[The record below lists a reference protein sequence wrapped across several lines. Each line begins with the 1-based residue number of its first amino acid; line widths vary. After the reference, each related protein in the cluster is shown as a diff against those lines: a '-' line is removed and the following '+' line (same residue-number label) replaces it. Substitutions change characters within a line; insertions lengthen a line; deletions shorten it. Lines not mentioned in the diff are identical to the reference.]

1 MITIVR
7 LCRSRYSPKD
17 ATGAKLY
24 GGRWNSP
31 GHEVLYASSTLAL
44 ACLEVLVHIRDV
56 GLIPTDYIYCEVE
69 VPEDLV
75 SPWNLT
81 GEEALGKIESPVL
94 SREYGDA
101 WFVSTIPGMQS
112 MLEVQALIRSA
123 GEGEEFLEPLSKL
136 PVLITPVQAVP
147 SVIIPREMNY
157 LISPVHPQFDQLG
170 WGDPQPFRFD
180 PRLIRS
186 TAE

>member
-1 MITIVR
+1 MITIIR

-17 ATGAKLY
+17 ATGAKRY

-56 GLIPTDYIYCEVE
+56 GLIPTDYVYCEVE
-69 VPEDLV
+69 VPEVLV
-75 SPWNLT
+75 TPWKLT
-81 GEEALGKIESPVL
+81 GEAALGKIESPVL

-101 WFVSTIPGMQS
+101 WVAATELKASPSQVEGYLDLSQGVF
-112 MLEVQALIRSA
+112 
-123 GEGEEFLEPLSKL
+123 GESRENLANEIEK
-136 PVLITPVQAVP
+136 ITPVQAVP

-157 LISPVHPQFDQLG
+157 LISPAHPEFDRLAWGEPQL
-170 WGDPQPFRFD
+170 FRFD
-180 PRLIRS
+180 PRLIGS

>member
-1 MITIVR
+1 MMTIVR

-31 GHEVLYASSTLAL
+31 GHEVLYGSSTLAL

-56 GLIPTDYIYCEVE
+56 GLIPTDYVYSDIQ

-75 SPWNLT
+75 SLWTLM
-81 GEEALGKIESPVL
+81 GEDALGKIESPVL
-94 SREYGDA
+94 SREFGDR
-101 WFVSTIPGMQS
+101 WFTSTISKSMPWLEELELWRQPGS
-112 MLEVQALIRSA
+112 YELPRLRP
-123 GEGEEFLEPLSKL
+123 EP
-136 PVLITPVQAVP
+136 IAPVQAVP

-157 LISPVHPQFDQLG
+157 LISPVHPQFDQLM